1 MSSSSLDEFKNSD
14 NHVHS
19 KKGIVIST
27 SGLLYEFQTSE
38 ARAKLVSVC
47 VLREFIR
54 NVENT
59 LAMSKLM
66 HC

>member
-1 MSSSSLDEFKNSD
+1 MEL
-14 NHVHS
+14 VHS
-19 KKGIVIST
+19 KKGIVILT

-38 ARAKLVSVC
+38 AKAKLVSVC

-54 NVENT
+54 NAENT

-66 HC
+66 HR

>member
-1 MSSSSLDEFKNSD
+1 MFFTCDSAIHGFEWL
-14 NHVHS
+14 VHS
-19 KKGIVIST
+19 KKGIVILT

-38 ARAKLVSVC
+38 ARAKLVCVC

-54 NVENT
+54 NAENT

-66 HC
+66 HR